1 MGGQDPYLAHL
12 NSIIEVLGMYRHE
25 ITAFLG
31 NTAAAVQ
38 GALDLNETGAP
49 ARMLRTTSP
58 LNPET
63 IASFDQRLTSN
74 RSNPYVEPLGYNRLA
89 DGLESF
95 ANTPCA
101 AGITATLPDRA
112 TVAGDPNFQAHLST
126 SIFNPSLSD
135 PDSLYDR
142 IKSFALALPA
152 TPAAASL
159 VDVPAPQCVTQSNF
173 RSVGRSPESTPFL
186 HVRRQP

>member
-1 MGGQDPYLAHL
+1 
-12 NSIIEVLGMYRHE
+12 
-25 ITAFLG
+25 
-31 NTAAAVQ
+31 
-38 GALDLNETGAP
+38 
-49 ARMLRTTSP
+49 MLRTTSP
-58 LNPET
+58 LNPES

-74 RSNPYVEPLGYNRLA
+74 RANPYFKPLGYNRLA
-89 DGLESF
+89 TGLESF

-126 SIFNPSLSD
+126 SLFNPFLSD
-135 PDSLYDR
+135 PVSLYNR
-142 IKSFALALPA
+142 IKSFALGLPA

-159 VDVPAPQCVTQSNF
+159 VGVPAPPCVRQGKF
-173 RSVGRSPESTPFL
+173 RSIGRSPESTPYL